1 MPTISASIQLYDRMS
16 APINGMIRAVD
27 SLCSA
32 FQDVDGAMDRGLNVD
47 AIHQARTAIDQV
59 EQQYNELNDEI
70 DAARQRQQRFNNS
83 IREGNSSAS
92 SLVNTIK
99 NLVGAYAGIQGIKKL
114 VDLSDEYTQIS
125 ARLNMIA
132 DEQNTVESLQNKIY
146 ASAQRSRASYSDTAD
161 MVSKLA
167 LRTGDLFTNDEA
179 IKFAENL
186 NKLYTIAG
194 ASQEEMRSSQLQL
207 TQALGSGVLRGEE
220 FNAVFEAAP
229 NVMEQVA
236 NYMGVPLGKLRE
248 LAQEGKITGDIVKAA
263 LLSIPQE
270 VEDDF
275 NNMPL
280 TWSQVWTDVM
290 NRVYMASQPL
300 LEVISWLAQNWSI
313 LEPIILGVAGALGVY
328 LLVTKGVALATKA
341 WTAIQTAFNA
351 IMALNPVFI
360 VIMAIMILIGLIYG
374 IVEAINKVTGS
385 SISATGIIAGV
396 VMTAIA
402 FIWNLFLGLLDL
414 ILGCINALV
423 NPMIAFA
430 NFFGNLFNDPIASVI
445 HLFGDLADSI
455 LGVLETIA
463 KAMDKVFGS
472 NLAGTIRGWRDSLDS
487 KIEIAAKEYGNGSYE
502 KIMEELD
509 LSSESLGLER
519 WEYGDAYD
527 TGYEWGEGFEN
538 EFKSI
543 GKDNSAALDLM
554 NQMSTDTAMTADNT
568 GKIADAVDISNEDLK
583 YLRDLAEQEAINR
596 FTTAEVKVEMVNN
609 NNVSSGADLDGI
621 VTYLAN
627 GVSEA
632 LESVAEGVHV

>member
-70 DAARQRQQRFNNS
+70 ENARRRQQGFNNS
-83 IREGNSSAS
+83 IREGNSGAS

-99 NLVGAYAGIQGIKKL
+99 NLVGAYAGIQGIKKII
-114 VDLSDEYTQIS
+114 DLSDEYTQIS

-351 IMALNPVFI
+351 VMALNPVFI

-385 SISATGIIAGV
+385 SISATGIIAGA

-402 FIWNLFLGLLDL
+402 FIWNIVLALTDF
-414 ILGCINALV
+414 ILGCVNTLV
-423 NPMIAFA
+423 NLMIAFA

-455 LGVLETIA
+455 LGLLETIA

-568 GKIADAVDISNEDLK
+568 GKIADAVNISNEDLK

-621 VTYLAN
+621 VTHLAN

>member
-1 MPTISASIQLYDRMS
+1 MATISASIQLYDRMS

-70 DAARQRQQRFNNS
+70 ENARRRQQGFNNS
-83 IREGNSSAS
+83 IREGNSGAS

-99 NLVGAYAGIQGIKKL
+99 NLVGAYAGIQGIKKII
-114 VDLSDEYTQIS
+114 DLSDEYTQIS

-236 NYMGVPLGKLRE
+236 NYMGVPVEKLRE
-248 LAQEGKITGDIVKAA
+248 MASEGKITGNIVKNA
-263 LLSIPQE
+263 LMNIPQE
-270 VEDDF
+270 LEDDF
-275 NNMPL
+275 NGMAY
-280 TWSQVWTDVM
+280 TWEQVWTDVM
-290 NRVYMASQPL
+290 NRVYLVSQPL
-300 LEVISWLAQNWSI
+300 LEVISWLAQNWSV
-313 LEPIILGVAGALGVY
+313 LEPIILGVAGALLVY
-328 LLVTKGVALATKA
+328 LAATKGVALATKA
-341 WTAIQTAFNA
+341 WAAVQAVFNA

-402 FIWNLFLGLLDL
+402 FIWNIVLALTDF
-414 ILGCINALV
+414 ILGCVNTLV
-423 NPMIAFA
+423 NFMIAFA

-455 LGVLETIA
+455 LGLLETIA

>member
-32 FQDVDGAMDRGLNVD
+32 FQDVDGAMDSGLNVD
-47 AIHQARTAIDQV
+47 AIHQARAAIDQV

-313 LEPIILGVAGALGVY
+313 LEPIILGVAGALAVY
-328 LLVTKGVALATKA
+328 LVATKGVTLATKA
-341 WTAIQTAFNA
+341 WAAVQTAFNA

-402 FIWNLFLGLLDL
+402 FIWNIVLALTDF
-414 ILGCINALV
+414 ILGCVNTLV

-472 NLAGTIRGWRDSLDS
+472 NLAGTIRGWRDSLDN

-509 LSSESLGLER
+509 LSSKSLGLER